1 MWGLGKHYVIGRMGM
16 GRVVSVLNVQ
26 FFLKKEN
33 WICAMTWDYAASN
46 INILINILLT
56 RNFPIVSG
64 VRQ

>member
-1 MWGLGKHYVIGRMGM
+1 MWGQGKHYVIGRMGM

-26 FFLKKEN
+26 FFLKKET